1 MKRGMYMTGILA
13 GSILGHVLFDHVRKE
28 NELERMVET
37 EEVYQPQDGF
47 EIHSLESDYDVG
59 VYCEEGQIPVIMI
72 YEE

>member
-1 MKRGMYMTGILA
+1 MNRGMYMTGILA

-37 EEVYQPQDGF
+37 EEVYQECSGL

-59 VYCEEGQIPVIMI
+59 IYCVEDQVPVIMV